1 MLDVFFEELDI
12 LTPAYHL
19 NIQGDGHGQMTGR
32 MLQAIEEIL
41 QEEAFDAVLV
51 YGDTNS
57 TLAGALAAAK
67 LGIPVVHI
75 EAGLR
80 SYNKTM
86 P

>member
-1 MLDVFFEELDI
+1 MKTSSIIQEKILHTGQHFDANMLDVFFEELDI

-51 YGDTNS
+51 YTHS
-57 TLAGALAAAK
+57 SKKKIA
-67 LGIPVVHI
+67 
-75 EAGLR
+75 
-80 SYNKTM
+80 
-86 P
+86 